1 MLRWQAAWI
10 AAIVAVAVF
19 AGCQRT
25 VRLMPAPVAFA
36 SGEHSPFPANSP
48 VEKSNLVEVFYA
60 TNRLPLGPRGSRLY
74 TIVPDQS
81 LYLGRAVVRI
91 GAGDKSW
98 EELHALSTTDSNSR
112 RPALS
117 LDSLD
122 ELATLRDNDSSMALT
137 AEAHGFFEA
146 INQALAQSL
155 DKDLTVY
162 VHGANSSMKIAAAQ
176 AAQYRHFTGRHS
188 VVLMFAWPSAE
199 RGMRYFTDVR
209 NARASVPAFARLLDF
224 LARQTTAKHINIV
237 AYSAGSQVLSPALVE
252 LRRLRRSDSLADVR
266 LGELYFAAP
275 DIAFPTFVRQLP
287 RYIDFVRRVTVSV
300 NLNDAALALSSWV
313 HGVSRLG
320 RPDSTELSD
329 ADSDWLVKAAEKLDF
344 DVISVEP
351 AVIPGLGRR
360 SHAFWYEH
368 PWVSSDV
375 MIKLL
380 FHIPPTAR
388 GLDRNRYRD
397 RFPFWTFPPDY
408 DRRVVDVLR
417 ELRSGRPTP
426 KSEKA
431 GGGTGPGT
439 NPRPAE

>member
-10 AAIVAVAVF
+10 AAMMTVAVL

-36 SGEHSPFPANSP
+36 SGEHSPFSVNPSL
-48 VEKSNLVEVFYA
+48 ERSNLIEVFYA
-60 TNRLPLGPRGSRLY
+60 TNRVPVGPRGSRLY
-74 TIVPDQS
+74 TIVPGQS

-91 GAGDKSW
+91 GARDKSW
-98 EELHALSTTDSNSR
+98 EELYSLSTTDSASR
-112 RPALS
+112 RPVLR

-122 ELATLRDNDSSMALT
+122 ELATLRENDSPTALT
-137 AEAHGFFEA
+137 AEARGFFEA
-146 INQALAQSL
+146 INQALARSL
-155 DKDLTVY
+155 DKDLTIY
-162 VHGANSSMKIAAAQ
+162 VHGANSSVKIAAVQ
-176 AAQYRHFTGRHS
+176 AAQYRHFTGRNS
-188 VVLMFAWPSAE
+188 TVLMFAWPSAE
-199 RGMRYFTDVR
+199 RGMRYFTDVG
-209 NARASVPAFARLLDF
+209 NARASVPIFARLLDI
-224 LARQTTAKHINIV
+224 LARHTAAEHINVV
-237 AYSAGSQVLSPALVE
+237 AYSAGSKVLSPALVE
-252 LRRLRRSDSLADVR
+252 LHRLRRRDSLASVR

-320 RPDSTELSD
+320 RPDPTELSQ

-351 AVIPGLGRR
+351 EVIPGLSRR

-380 FHIPPTAR
+380 FHVPPAAR
-388 GLDRNRYRD
+388 GLDRNRYRA

-408 DRRVVDVLR
+408 DRRVVKILR
-417 ELRSGRPTP
+417 ELRSGRLIPEP
-426 KSEKA
+426 GEA
-431 GGGTGPGT
+431 GVRTGPAT
-439 NPRPAE
+439 NARQAE